1 MELIFIA
8 SEYYATGEGR
18 TVSILIT
25 RAIPSDS
32 HYYIKPEWV
41 KTPEGWKY
49 KEGVMNCTREQIAL
63 EEFKKTFD
71 VWTAIGA
78 EVLSQE
84 EFVKRFSYQLP
95 PMVINYISD
104 PEGNFRY
111 HSQLHL
117 NLS

>member
-1 MELIFIA
+1 MGLIFIA
-8 SEYYATGEGR
+8 SDYYATGEGR

-25 RAIPSDS
+25 RAMPSES
-32 HYYIKPEWV
+32 HYCIKPEWI
-41 KTPEGWKY
+41 KTTDGWKY

-71 VWTAIGA
+71 DWTAIGA

-84 EFVKRFSYQLP
+84 EFVKRFAPYLP
-95 PMVINYISD
+95 PMVINYIND
-104 PEGNFRY
+104 PEGNFHY